1 MSTLIE
7 PKYKRQPTEDEYQY
21 IWRLGQ
27 AKDAGLI
34 DLSWPQIAEIVNE
47 EFRADTPYQDSAYR
61 KPYQSALLYW
71 DHVFSKFKN
80 EDEYEKSIQTQRDEL
95 YMLKKQYSD
104 QRREYLKLL
113 DVDARWNHLADRLV
127 DAAKDA
133 NLYRPLVVCK
143 KNLTTGK
150 KEAVLCICDWHVGM
164 VTDNIFN
171 KYNLEICRERVA
183 RLITKAKEYLVLHQ
197 ISILHIL
204 LLGDSSAGAIHCG
217 TRVASEELTSDQ
229 IMIVSEMYAQTISS
243 IADSVEFTK
252 VYSTYGNHLR
262 TIQNKKDSIHADN
275 MEKLIPWWLKWRLAE
290 RKDVQIIESEYYEF
304 IRVNVLGSNIAAT
317 HGDLD
322 TIKNLGT
329 TVNNIFTQIYGE
341 IIHYAI
347 MADKHHLEEFDS
359 FGIESIL
366 CPSLCGTEEHANT
379 HRLYS
384 KPGQLLMI
392 FSEDEGRECTYNI
405 RV

>member
-1 MSTLIE
+1 M
-7 PKYKRQPTEDEYQY
+7 RQPGENEQQY

-27 AKDAGLI
+27 AKDAGTLE
-34 DLSWPQIAEIVNE
+34 LSWNEIAELINN
-47 EFRADTPYQDSAYR
+47 EFRPDTPFQESPYR
-61 KPYQSALLYW
+61 KAFQTASLYYNQ
-71 DHVFSKFKN
+71 VFSKFKSD
-80 EDEYEKSIQTQRDEL
+80 DEYDRSLQVQRDEL
-95 YMLKKQYSD
+95 YILKKQYSD

-133 NLYRPLVVCK
+133 NLYRPLVITK
-143 KNLTTGK
+143 RNSRTGK
-150 KEAVLCICDWHVGM
+150 KEAVLCLCDWHFGM
-164 VTDNIFN
+164 KTDNIFN
-171 KYNLEICRERVA
+171 KYSVEICRERVA
-183 RLITKAKEYLVLHQ
+183 RLIAKTKEHLALQE
-197 ISILHIL
+197 ISVLHIL
-204 LLGDSSAGAIHCG
+204 LLGDAAAGAIHCG
-217 TRVASEELTSDQ
+217 VRVASEEDTADQ
-229 IMIVSEMYAQTISS
+229 IMQVSELYAQTISEL
-243 IADSVEFTK
+243 ADEVDIVK

-262 TIQNKKDSIHADN
+262 TIQNKHDSIHSDN
-275 MEKLIPWWLKWRLAE
+275 MERLIPWWLRQRLAS
-290 RKDVQIIESEYYEF
+290 RTDVEIVDSDYYEF
-304 IRVNVLGSNIAAT
+304 IRLNVLGWNLCAT

-322 TIKNLGT
+322 TIKNLGST
-329 TVNNIFTQIYGE
+329 MNNIFTQVYGE
-341 IIHYAI
+341 VIHFAI

-366 CPSLCGTEEHANT
+366 CPSLCGTEEYANT